1 MKQLIYARS
10 SGDDGG
16 GYMAPSTG
24 ARSNNLL
31 REVSNADIVVAIT
44 SDNEFKV
51 IKNRISDQTGLVDN
65 DTAIELVCQMISR
78 MIFRERMLLF
88 QESVKQRLVEKIS
101 TTIEMGGGEFIDTIQ
116 RACSSDGS

>member
-1 MKQLIYARS
+1 MKRH
-10 SGDDGG
+10 DGG
-16 GYMAPSTG
+16 GHMAPSTG

-31 REVSNADIVVAIT
+31 REVSNSDIVVAIT
-44 SDNEFKV
+44 SDNKFNV

>member
-1 MKQLIYARS
+1 
-10 SGDDGG
+10 
-16 GYMAPSTG
+16 MAPSTG

-31 REVSNADIVVAIT
+31 REVSNSDIVVAIT
-44 SDNEFKV
+44 SDNKFNV

>member
-1 MKQLIYARS
+1 
-10 SGDDGG
+10 
-16 GYMAPSTG
+16 MAPSTV

-31 REVSNADIVVAIT
+31 REVSNSDIVVAIT
-44 SDNEFKV
+44 SDNKFNV